1 MIHPQMTKVVVNSC
15 LQIYSCFSGNWG
27 GGGGGGAEG
36 AFGGLFLGIATVD
49 IPLAS
54 NQVRKKSLAPQGTV
68 T

>member
-1 MIHPQMTKVVVNSC
+1 M
-15 LQIYSCFSGNWG
+15 G
-27 GGGGGGAEG
+27 GEGGGGAEG